1 MKEADS
7 EIYSNE
13 QNDPFMYMPVK
24 CGETNIAALID
35 TGSSIN
41 ILSIDLFNSLSEN
54 CKSRI
59 CIYSFQEE
67 IKLANGHH
75 IKIIGTADL
84 KIRTDKMHTI
94 KTYLLLKTLYP
105 MILRMNYLRSKHISI
120 IFKDFLSGN
129 NRIIFLRNIIN
140 LLILQQIY

>member
-1 MKEADS
+1 M
-7 EIYSNE
+7 
-13 QNDPFMYMPVK
+13 
-24 CGETNIAALID
+24 ID

-41 ILSIDLFNSLSEN
+41 ILSFDLFNSLPEN

-75 IKIIGTADL
+75 IKIIVTADL

-94 KTYLLLKTLYP
+94 KTYLLPKNVASHDFRNEVFEVETHF
-105 MILRMNYLRSKHISI
+105 NYI
-120 IFKDFLSGN
+120 
-129 NRIIFLRNIIN
+129 
-140 LLILQQIY
+140 

>member
-24 CGETNIAALID
+24 WGETNIAALID

-94 KTYLLLKTLYP
+94 KTSITQNVVSHDFRNELFEVEAHF
-105 MILRMNYLRSKHISI
+105 NYIYG
-120 IFKDFLSGN
+120 LS
-129 NRIIFLRNIIN
+129 LWE
-140 LLILQQIY
+140 